1 MYYLSPY
8 TYVIEALLG
17 QALGHQPIQCSPVEL
32 VTIEPPSGQSCA
44 AYMGPYISS
53 VGGYTTNP
61 DATRACQYCSFST
74 TDAFLETSLN
84 IFYDNHW
91 RDLGIF
97 AVFIVFNVSALLTMR
112 MLGVMITGTDVETHK
127 GRCNLS
133 FHVYISDQEGN
144 LTCSKL
150 SLGVEPQSY

>member
-32 VTIEPPSGQSCA
+32 ATIEPPSGQSCA

-112 MLGVMITGTDVETHK
+112 MLGVMITGTDVETH
-127 GRCNLS
+127 
-133 FHVYISDQEGN
+133 
-144 LTCSKL
+144 
-150 SLGVEPQSY
+150 